1 MRWLRRRLTV
11 RRLMILVAVG
21 AVLFAAARSTRR
33 FRRCMDLVNDYAWF
47 RSREPWAKGMVVGTK
62 EQERARHG
70 AQPPPDRL
78 LCPAGS
84 EVPWGSL
91 AVLGDCPAGRSAFSL
106 RESWDLCTCPSP
118 HDWRGN
124 CANFDCG

>member
-1 MRWLRRRLTV
+1 MASPTTDGATTDDLGGSRGRAFRGGEIDPTV
-11 RRLMILVAVG
+11 PAV
-21 AVLFAAARSTRR
+21 
-33 FRRCMDLVNDYAWF
+33 CMDLVNDYAWF